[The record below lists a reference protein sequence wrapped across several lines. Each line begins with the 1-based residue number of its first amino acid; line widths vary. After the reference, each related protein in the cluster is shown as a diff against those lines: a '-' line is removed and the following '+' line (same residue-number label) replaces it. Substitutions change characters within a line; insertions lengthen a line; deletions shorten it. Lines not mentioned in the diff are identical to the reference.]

1 MMVIHY
7 KVSFSIPSNPVAL
20 RISSSQDQTMM
31 DDTENIQEN

>member
-1 MMVIHY
+1 MMHH
-7 KVSFSIPSNPVAL
+7 KVSFSIPSNPVVL